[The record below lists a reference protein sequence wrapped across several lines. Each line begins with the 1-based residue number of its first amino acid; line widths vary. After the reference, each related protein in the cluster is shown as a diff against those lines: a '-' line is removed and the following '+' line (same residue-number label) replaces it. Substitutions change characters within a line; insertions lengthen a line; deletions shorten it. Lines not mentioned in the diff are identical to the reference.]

1 VSKDLP
7 LIYLYYPINRFGVTT
22 KVAGVQIYGDGL
34 IRAQFAGFK
43 K

>member
-1 VSKDLP
+1 M
-7 LIYLYYPINRFGVTT
+7 YLWHPVNRFGAAKTVG
-22 KVAGVQIYGDGL
+22 GVQVYGDGL